1 MTNGAPIDVSVRTWT
16 SLVGVKF
23 KPTAG
28 IRTSDYPLVYC
39 WKCGSELR
47 EDAGFCWKCGASVR
61 GTMGVQSPTGF
72 ELLRDDKNV
81 QNHWARRLI
90 AYIIDVALV
99 TVVLTIIAVVTSI
112 TFLIGMGFPA
122 VGTFPAVWA
131 AWWGG
136 LWFAGLASP
145 ISLVVF
151 LYFFLAEGPYG
162 RTLGKE
168 IMGLQVQRVD
178 GKPMDMRSSLI
189 RNTSKISW
197 VLLLIDVA
205 FGLGTHGEM
214 SQKWSDRYIGTRVEE
229 KTRMTIVP

>member
-90 AYIIDVALV
+90 AFVIDAVIV
-99 TVVLTIIAVVTSI
+99 TVVLAIIAIVVSVPFI
-112 TFLIGMGFPA
+112 IGLVFAA
-122 VGTFPAVWA
+122 VGTLPAVWA
-131 AWWGG
+131 ASWGG
-136 LWFAGLASP
+136 LG
-145 ISLVVF
+145 
-151 LYFFLAEGPYG
+151 
-162 RTLGKE
+162 
-168 IMGLQVQRVD
+168 
-178 GKPMDMRSSLI
+178 
-189 RNTSKISW
+189 
-197 VLLLIDVA
+197 
-205 FGLGTHGEM
+205 
-214 SQKWSDRYIGTRVEE
+214 
-229 KTRMTIVP
+229 